1 MQLINVNELIPHRM
15 NDYYFD
21 DITGEPWDDFV
32 KSIRTSGV
40 IEPIIATQN
49 KVIVSGHQ
57 RIRACKKL
65 GIEKVLCDIR
75 TFDSE
80 EEVLKQLIETNICQR
95 GIGNLNSVKLGRCI
109 DKMEEFYGIKNG
121 GDRKSDGHNVALMSQ
136 SDLANKLG
144 VTQKQLQRY
153 KSLTKLI
160 PELQDAVMSG
170 QITATTAMGFVKKL
184 SPEEQKQLV
193 EQIGGH
199 DKVSGSEV
207 QKYIDE
213 IKAAKEENTK
223 LRTALSEQGARNAE
237 LQHKLNNREVEVR
250 EVEVVPDDYEKTKKD
265 FESFKSDYQR
275 MVKEKQDAV
284 DKMIEAEQKLRNMES
299 GMAEAKGQLRLEEDS
314 EFFAIRTY
322 DFIKN
327 NGGYIWI
334 FDKINELPEEKRQNF
349 VKAIYALDAY
359 TKQLIENIG
368 GYGIE

>member
-1 MQLINVNELIPHRM
+1 MQVMKVDELIPHKM
-15 NDYYFD
+15 NSYFFD
-21 DITGEPWDDFV
+21 DIEGEPWMAFLD
-32 KSIRTSGV
+32 SIRTSGV
-40 IEPIIATQN
+40 IEPIIATQD

-57 RIRACKKL
+57 RVRACKKL
-65 GIEKVLCDIR
+65 GIKEVAVEIR
-75 TFDSE
+75 RYESE
-80 EEVLKQLIETNICQR
+80 DEVLKQLIETNIRQR
-95 GIGNLNSVKLGRCI
+95 GIGNTNVQKLGRCLKELDRI
-109 DKMEEFYGIKNG
+109 YEIAHG
-121 GDRKSDGHNVALMSQ
+121 GDRKSKVQNAPLKTQ
-136 SDLANKLG
+136 KDLADEIGISLDAYK
-144 VTQKQLQRY
+144 RY
-153 KSLTKLI
+153 ESLTNLI
-160 PELQDAVMSG
+160 PEIADMVNDGINMTSAVA
-170 QITATTAMGFVKKL
+170 IARKL
-184 SPEEQKQLV
+184 SPEEQKQLA
-193 EQIGGH
+193 EQIGGQE
-199 DKVSGSEV
+199 KVSGSEV

-223 LRTALSEQGARNAE
+223 LRMALSEQGARNAE

-284 DKMIEAEQKLRNMES
+284 DKMIEAEQKLRSMES